1 MQFLKSISIKGFKSI
16 RDQQLTLNKINLL
29 VGANGAG
36 KSNLVAQFR
45 MLNFMLSET
54 LQQYVGQSGGA
65 SSLLFLGPETTPQME
80 VSLEFES
87 DTGES
92 GYSMRLAHAAQDTL
106 IFVDE
111 AYSFLG
117 EGRETPQTKSLGAGH
132 KETLLNA
139 RADSGDKTVQVLR
152 GFLRQCKVYQF
163 HDTSSTADIRQN
175 RNKDDNRYL
184 KANGGNLVA
193 YLHLLQERHPEN
205 YRQIVETIRRV
216 APGFGGFQIA
226 PLRLTPGSLSLQW
239 KENGSD
245 YLFGPH
251 QLPDGLLRFM
261 ALTTLLL
268 QPESDLPKVLVIDE
282 PELGLHPA
290 ALLILASMLKQ
301 TSTNCQVVIAT
312 QSATLLDHFGPDE
325 VVIVDRKKQET
336 VFSRPDKAQLVEW
349 AEEYSTGE
357 LWQKNLLGGRP

>member
-16 RDQQLTLNKINLL
+16 RDQRLPLNKINLL
-29 VGANGAG
+29 IGANGAG

-45 MLNFMLSET
+45 MLNFMLT
-54 LQQYVGQSGGA
+54 GGLQQFVGQSGGA

-80 VSLEFES
+80 VTLEFES

-92 GYSMRLAHAAQDTL
+92 GYSMRLGHAAQDTL
-106 IFVDE
+106 IFMDE
-111 AYSFLG
+111 AFSFHREGINAPYSD
-117 EGRETPQTKSLGAGH
+117 SLGAGH
-132 KETLLNA
+132 KETLLNE
-139 RADSGDKTVQVLR
+139 RAETGDKTAQVIR
-152 GFLRQCKVYQF
+152 GLLRQCAVYQF
-163 HDTSSTADIRQN
+163 HDTSSTAHIRQN
-175 RNKDDNRYL
+175 HYIDDNRYL
-184 KANGGNLVA
+184 RSNGGNLVA
-193 YLHLLQERHPEN
+193 YIYLLQERHPQN
-205 YRQIVETIRRV
+205 YQQIVETIRRV
-216 APGFGGFQIA
+216 APGFRGFQLA
-226 PLRLTPGSLSLQW
+226 PLRLTPDSLSLQW
-239 KENGSD
+239 QENGSD

-290 ALLILASMLKQ
+290 ALSILASMLKQ
-301 TSTNCQVVIAT
+301 TSRNCQVVIAT

-336 VFSRPDKAQLVEW
+336 IFYRPDQGQLEKW
-349 AEEYSTGE
+349 TEEYSTGE

>member
-1 MQFLKSISIKGFKSI
+1 MQFLKSITIKGFKSI
-16 RDQQLTLNKINLL
+16 RDQRLTLNKINLL

-45 MLNFMLSET
+45 MLNFMLTEG
-54 LQQYVGQSGGA
+54 LQKFVGQSGGA
-65 SSLLFLGPETTPQME
+65 SSLLFLGPKTTLQME

-92 GYSMRLAHAAQDTL
+92 GYSMRLSHAAQDTL
-106 IFVDE
+106 IFADE

-117 EGRETPQTKSLGAGH
+117 EGRKIPQTKSLGVGH

-139 RADSGDKTVQVLR
+139 RADSGDMTAKVLR
-152 GFLRQCKVYQF
+152 GFLRQCSVYQF

-184 KANGGNLVA
+184 KSDGGNLVS
-193 YLHLLQERHPEN
+193 YLYVLQERHPQN
-205 YRQIVETIRRV
+205 YQQIVETIRRV
-216 APGFGGFQIA
+216 APGFRDFQLA
-226 PLRLTPGSLSLQW
+226 PLRLTPDSLSLQW
-239 KENGSD
+239 QENGSD

-290 ALLILASMLKQ
+290 ALSILASMLKQ
-301 TSTNCQVVIAT
+301 TSRNCQVVIAT

-336 VFSRPDKAQLVEW
+336 VFYRPDQGQLEEW
-349 AEEYSTGE
+349 TEEYSTGE